1 MEWFDF
7 NDKSNNKNNL
17 YDNDYDII
25 DSNDLLYNNYNAV
38 NNYNNDNDINNYK
51 NDGTNI
57 NNQRVCNTT
66 DNSNENICATYD
78 GTMCIS
84 HMNVTL
90 VTKTRLKYGLA
101 QLYSKDNVQCK
112 SYLCLS

>member
-7 NDKSNNKNNL
+7 NFNMNN
-17 YDNDYDII
+17 NDYDII
-25 DSNDLLYNNYNAV
+25 DSNDLLYNNFNV
-38 NNYNNDNDINNYK
+38 INSNNNNNNDIDNYK

-57 NNQRVCNTT
+57 NSQRVCNTT

-78 GTMCIS
+78 GTMCMS

-90 VTKTRLKYGLA
+90 VTKTRLKYGLT
-101 QLYSKDNVQCK
+101 QLYSKDNVRCK
-112 SYLCLS
+112 SYLCL

>member
-1 MEWFDF
+1 MMEWFDF
-7 NDKSNNKNNL
+7 NFNMYN
-17 YDNDYDII
+17 NDYDII
-25 DSNDLLYNNYNAV
+25 DSNDLLYINYNV
-38 NNYNNDNDINNYK
+38 INDYNNNNNDIDNYK

-57 NNQRVCNTT
+57 NSQRVCNTT

-78 GTMCIS
+78 GTMCLS

-101 QLYSKDNVQCK
+101 QLYSKDNVRCK
-112 SYLCLS
+112 SYLCL